1 MARHHSNETMKYDT
15 VVLTGPTAVGKTEL
29 SLALA
34 ETLGAEIVSL
44 DSRLVYRGLD
54 IGTAKPAAAERARVP
69 HHLIDIADPGD
80 RFTVSDYMEHAGRAA
95 ADIRARG
102 RLPLFT
108 GGTCMYL
115 TAMLRGYALGGLD
128 CDAGVRAA
136 LERRIGTEGAAA
148 LHAELAAA
156 DPESAARIHPNN
168 ARRVIRALEVLA
180 VTGCSMSERNRKT
193 PNTPA
198 DFLGRTA
205 VFGLA
210 RQRNYLKERIN
221 ERTEIMYNNGLMD
234 ETRRVLESQ
243 RDAGVFLAGVIGYA
257 EAARCAAG
265 EITEPRARELT
276 KRNTRAFAKRQL
288 TWFRGMRGVVWLN
301 LDRLNTDRALALIR
315 SALYY

>member
-1 MARHHSNETMKYDT
+1 MRYDS

-29 SLALA
+29 SLLLA
-34 ETLGAEIVSL
+34 ESLGAEIVSL

-54 IGTAKPAAAERARVP
+54 VGTAKPTADERARVP
-69 HHLIDIADPGD
+69 HHLIDIADPGE
-80 RFTVSDYMEHAGRAA
+80 RFTVSDYMERAGRAA

-102 RLPLFT
+102 RVPLFV

-128 CDAGVRAA
+128 HDEGVRAA
-136 LERRIGTEGAAA
+136 LQRRIDTEGAAA

-168 ARRVIRALEVLA
+168 VRRVIRALEVLA
-180 VTGCSMSERNRKT
+180 VTGCSMSERNSE
-193 PNTPA
+193 TPA
-198 DFLGRTA
+198 TPAEFLGRTA

-210 RQRNYLKERIN
+210 RQRNNLKEKIN
-221 ERTEIMYNNGLMD
+221 ERTDIMYNKGLMD
-234 ETRRVLESQ
+234 ETRRVLESR

-257 EAARCAAG
+257 EAARCVA
-265 EITEPRARELT
+265 EDITEHEAREIT

-288 TWFRGMRGVVWLN
+288 TWFRGMRDVVWLN
-301 LDRLNTDRALALIR
+301 LDLIDTDAALALIR